1 MCRLYHLFASAF
13 LFLFAGTLNLPA
25 AAPPV
30 PDVDRLIRQLGSDDF
45 HQREAAS
52 EGLARI
58 GEPAL
63 AALRK
68 AKASAR
74 DLEVRRRAQR
84 LIVSIDPTIRH

>member
-1 MCRLYHLFASAF
+1 
-13 LFLFAGTLNLPA
+13 
-25 AAPPV
+25 V
-30 PDVDRLIRQLGSDDF
+30 PNVDRLIRQLGGDDF

-52 EGLARI
+52 EALARI

-68 AKASAR
+68 ARSNTS